1 MLSILGFLF
10 KFPVVR
16 FRKCDIWVDLVVDE
30 SVSERSDSELGS
42 FDGGVSVSFE
52 SRGSRCVVTVGS
64 SEVLP
69 VIAANSSSVALLFT
83 SCLVS
88 KGVGVDG
95 MQDSLV
101 ALTQRHNVNV
111 KKKSERLACC
121 TSLTKLTYQT
131 RQ

>member
-16 FRKCDIWVDLVVDE
+16 FRKCDVWVDSVVDE

-64 SEVLP
+64 LEVLP
-69 VIAANSSSVALLFT
+69 VIAANSSSVALLFA

-95 MQDSLV
+95 MRDSLV
-101 ALTQRHNVNV
+101 ALTQRRNVDV
-111 KKKSERLACC
+111 KKKVKGLRVALA
-121 TSLTKLTYQT
+121 SLS
-131 RQ
+131 